1 MKLSSYKLTHKW
13 THWWRPPEFG
23 WRYLNYVMIVLG
35 LIVGFGLWLMPNKW
49 AEPEIAA
56 GFAEQVRLERL
67 AKQLERQREEHQ
79 RMVDE
84 LGLVYIEPG
93 TNPFLPPQAQPDGKS
108 GGAGQAP

>member
-1 MKLSSYKLTHKW
+1 MKLQSYKRTHKW
-13 THWWRPPEFG
+13 SQWWRPPEFG

-35 LIVGFGLWLMPNKW
+35 LTVGFGLWLMPNKW

-67 AKQLERQREEHQ
+67 AKQLERQRQEHQ
-79 RMVDE
+79 QMVDE

-93 TNPFLPPQAQPDGKS
+93 TNPFLPPPSQRQPEADRS
-108 GGAGQAP
+108 GPGP